1 MTEFFM
7 KVTKRYIWYL
17 VFALL
22 VSVVSLLAVVIL
34 SDNTTISRPVGEAG
48 QPADWASSQTAP
60 VHLYFSDR
68 NQHFLM
74 AEERILKSQQRPEFL
89 ARSIVESLIRGPQKG
104 LMRTLPEGTA
114 VRAVYLIP
122 EGICYVDLEP
132 GVAENHPGGIKSELL
147 SIYSIVNSLVLNV
160 TEIEAVK
167 ILINGDESMTLAGH
181 IDLQIPIKANMLL
194 IR

>member
-1 MTEFFM
+1 M
-7 KVTKRYIWYL
+7 KILKRDIWYL
-17 VFALL
+17 VFAL
-22 VSVVSLLAVVIL
+22 VVGTVSLLVIVIL
-34 SDNTTISRPVGEAG
+34 SNPSTISRPGEEASR
-48 QPADWASSQTAP
+48 PADGASSQITP

-68 NQHFLM
+68 DNHFLM
-74 AEERILKSQQRPEFL
+74 AEERVLKSQQSPEFL
-89 ARSIVESLIRGPQKG
+89 ARSVVEALIKGPQQG
-104 LMRTLPEGTA
+104 LVRTLPEETA

-122 EGICYVDLEP
+122 EGICYVDLTP

-160 TEIEAVK
+160 TEIKAVK

>member
-1 MTEFFM
+1 M
-7 KVTKRYIWYL
+7 KIPKRYIGYL
-17 VFALL
+17 ISALIVGAL
-22 VSVVSLLAVVIL
+22 SLLAVVIL
-34 SDNTTISRPVGEAG
+34 LDNTTISRPVEEA
-48 QPADWASSQTAP
+48 PRLADLGSFRTTP

-68 NQHFLM
+68 NYRFLT
-74 AEERILKSQQRPEFL
+74 AEERALKSQQGPEFL
-89 ARSIVESLIRGPQKG
+89 AKSIVEALIRGPQQG
-104 LMRTLPEGTA
+104 LVRTLPEETA

-122 EGICYVDLEP
+122 EGICYVDLTP
-132 GVAENHPGGIKSELL
+132 DVVENHPGGIKSELM

-167 ILINGDESMTLAGH
+167 ILINGDESMTLAVH